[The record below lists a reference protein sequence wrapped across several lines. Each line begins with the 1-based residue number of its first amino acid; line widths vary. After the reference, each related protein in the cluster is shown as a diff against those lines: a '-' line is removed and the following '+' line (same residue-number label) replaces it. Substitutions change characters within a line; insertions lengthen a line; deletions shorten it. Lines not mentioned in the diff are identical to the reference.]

1 MNHFRLYTK
10 IKLGIFIVALFSIL
24 GVFLYSNSVV
34 DQLRSDN
41 RQIVTIYSQIIAKT
55 VNEDNDENLN
65 FVFDEIIK
73 KIQFPIIYSDPDNN
87 PILSRNIDSK
97 SLDDL
102 LKPMETM
109 DSQNKPIPISFKDSV
124 SGDDILLGFLHYG
137 DSRLIQKLKWLTV
150 LEISNGTIYVIVGV
164 IGYNSI

>member
-73 KIQFPIIYSDPDNN
+73 KIQFPIIYSDHDNK

-97 SLDDL
+97 
-102 LKPMETM
+102 
-109 DSQNKPIPISFKDSV
+109 
-124 SGDDILLGFLHYG
+124 
-137 DSRLIQKLKWLTV
+137 
-150 LEISNGTIYVIVGV
+150 
-164 IGYNSI
+164 